1 LIMDL
6 PSDVSEL
13 FAEEM
18 AAKFLATAD
27 AEGKV
32 NVALI
37 VTLQPPPDGRKD
49 RLIFGEFLMWK
60 SKHNL
65 KENPRVAVA
74 GVNMK
79 LKMATLQG
87 DFQGFEEKGYYK
99 DTIDASPFM
108 RYNAYSGVRA
118 AGVIDVKE
126 VSPLRGP
133 FMPSLASHFVR
144 LRMHRAG
151 DLNGDISIPG
161 LVKEK
166 FTKLTSIK
174 ALAVMGE
181 DGYPCVYPVLT
192 VAPAGAGGFKLWAA
206 EYNHEMMDIKVP
218 CRAAMSLVTMDAKS
232 YKVVGELQACDT
244 KTLVLKVEEVY
255 NSMPPLAGER
265 IVPRGEERVGVHSS
279 Q

>member
-1 LIMDL
+1 MDL
-6 PSDVSEL
+6 PREVSEL

-27 AEGKV
+27 DEGRV

-37 VTLQPPPDGRKD
+37 VTLQPPPDGKKD

-60 SKHNL
+60 SKSNL
-65 KENPRVAVA
+65 EENPRVAAAV
-74 GVNMK
+74 VNMK
-79 LKMATLQG
+79 LKMATLLG
-87 DFQGFEEKGYYK
+87 DFQGFEKKGHYK
-99 DTIDASPFM
+99 DSIDASPFM

-126 VSPLRGP
+126 VGPFRGP
-133 FMPSLASHFVR
+133 FMPSLASDFVR

-151 DLNGDISIPG
+151 DLNGEISVPR

-181 DGYPCVYPVLT
+181 DGYPRVYPVLT
-192 VAPAGAGGFKLWAA
+192 VAPAGDGGFRLWTAK
-206 EYNHEMMDIKVP
+206 YNREMMDIRVP

-232 YKVVGELQACDT
+232 YKVVGELRAGDS

-265 IVPRGEERVGVHSS
+265 IVPRTEIGAGVG
-279 Q
+279 

>member
-1 LIMDL
+1 
-6 PSDVSEL
+6 
-13 FAEEM
+13 
-18 AAKFLATAD
+18 
-27 AEGKV
+27 
-32 NVALI
+32 
-37 VTLQPPPDGRKD
+37 
-49 RLIFGEFLMWK
+49 
-60 SKHNL
+60 
-65 KENPRVAVA
+65 
-74 GVNMK
+74 MK
-79 LKMATLQG
+79 LKMATLLG
-87 DFQGFEEKGYYK
+87 DFQGFEKKGHYK

-133 FMPSLASHFVR
+133 FMPSLASDFVR

-151 DLNGDISIPG
+151 DLNGELAVPR

-181 DGYPCVYPVLT
+181 DGYPRIYPVLT
-192 VAPAGAGGFKLWAA
+192 VASVGEGGFKLWAA
-206 EYNHEMMDIKVP
+206 KYNHEMMDIKVP

-232 YKVVGELQACDT
+232 YKVIGELKAGGS

-265 IVPRGEERVGVHSS
+265 IVPRSEKSAGVKPA